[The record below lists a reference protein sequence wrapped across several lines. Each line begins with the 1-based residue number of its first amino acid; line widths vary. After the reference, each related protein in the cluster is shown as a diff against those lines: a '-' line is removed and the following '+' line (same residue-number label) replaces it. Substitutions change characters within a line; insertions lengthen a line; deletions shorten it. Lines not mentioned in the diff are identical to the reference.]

1 MNFAHLGISRRTIVL
16 GVAVFAGLIS
26 AGLGADA
33 ALNKLS
39 LDLPGGVFSSSSA
52 TTGSAVRPSR
62 FALLV
67 ANARYPDASAPLAQ
81 PVNDARSLSTALR
94 NDGFD
99 VDLVVDA
106 SRDDLVRAVA
116 RLKEKVR
123 GDSVVM
129 LYFGG
134 YGV

>member
-1 MNFAHLGISRRTIVL
+1 MNFAHLGISHRTIVL

-39 LDLPGGVFSSSSA
+39 LDLPGVFSSSGA
-52 TTGSAVRPSR
+52 TTASAARPNR

-123 GDSVVM
+123 SDSVV
-129 LYFGG
+129 
-134 YGV
+134 